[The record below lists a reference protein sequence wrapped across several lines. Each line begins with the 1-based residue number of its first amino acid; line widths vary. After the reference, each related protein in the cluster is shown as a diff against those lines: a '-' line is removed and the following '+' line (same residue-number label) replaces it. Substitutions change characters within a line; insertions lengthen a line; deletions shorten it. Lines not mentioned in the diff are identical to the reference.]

1 MNDGLM
7 MQELMKK
14 IDSQLDFATS
24 KHKGD
29 VSLVSL
35 TDINKYVGYSTA
47 KLRVDF
53 LETIGTVRQFK
64 QSRYGKVRFP
74 LKDVKIN
81 RATGDV
87 TINNDDFMKVAPI

>member
-1 MNDGLM
+1 MLSQAMNDGLM

-24 KHKGD
+24 KHKGN
-29 VSLVSL
+29 VSLVRL

-64 QSRYGKVRFP
+64 
-74 LKDVKIN
+74 
-81 RATGDV
+81 
-87 TINNDDFMKVAPI
+87 

>member
-1 MNDGLM
+1 
-7 MQELMKK
+7 MKK

-24 KHKGD
+24 KQKGN

-64 QSRYGKVRFP
+64 
-74 LKDVKIN
+74 
-81 RATGDV
+81 
-87 TINNDDFMKVAPI
+87 